1 MSKTKKDRIRKKV
14 IANVTLEQAQ
24 EASELYTTKTTALSL
39 LEAEMNAEINEVKS
53 KYQDQITELTE
64 ALEEPM
70 ETLQVYATEQRT
82 HWGKKKSIQL
92 LHTIIGFRSGN
103 PKVDK
108 KKSFTWDA
116 VTILVKKCLPEF
128 VRTKDELNKEA
139 ILALKPTDKRLE
151 KLKDQC
157 FISIGQDETFYV
169 EAKKEE
175 VSELV

>member
-1 MSKTKKDRIRKKV
+1 MSKTKKDRIKKKV

-24 EASELYTTKTTALSL
+24 EASEQYTTKTTALSK

-53 KYQDQITELTE
+53 KYQDDITELME
-64 ALEEPM
+64 ALEDPT
-70 ETLQVYATEQRT
+70 ETLQVYATEQRAN
-82 HWGKKKSIQL
+82 WGKKKSVQL
-92 LHTIIGFRSGN
+92 LHTVIGFRSGN

-116 VTILVKKCLPEF
+116 ITILVKKCLPEF

-139 ILALKPTDKRLE
+139 ILALKPTDKKLE

-175 VSELV
+175 VSELA